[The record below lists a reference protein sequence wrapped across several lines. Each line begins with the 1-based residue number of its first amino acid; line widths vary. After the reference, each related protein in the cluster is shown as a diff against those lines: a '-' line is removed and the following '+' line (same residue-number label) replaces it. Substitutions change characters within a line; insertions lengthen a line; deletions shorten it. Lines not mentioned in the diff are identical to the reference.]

1 MPLNLLIDEIDSQ
14 LQILIE
20 MFYSYAG
27 LKCRE
32 IGNLLN
38 LNDNMVILEEKD

>member
-1 MPLNLLIDEIDSQ
+1 MPLNLLTDEIDSQ

-32 IGNLLN
+32 IGKLLN
-38 LNDNMVILEEKD
+38 LNNNTDILEEKD